1 MLGSHRICLLQ
12 CNTDGFDQG
21 LSIGERLR
29 DNLDGSLE
37 GFVDNQGKGFLD
49 CNRGHQT
56 IICSNVCR
64 VSFREKNHYRQLA
77 QQVSVELVE
86 SC

>member
-49 CNRGHQT
+49 
-56 IICSNVCR
+56 
-64 VSFREKNHYRQLA
+64 
-77 QQVSVELVE
+77 
-86 SC
+86 